1 MTSFCVRSLCVR
13 SFSIAAIC
21 LAAAPTMSAAQEVC
35 HSYGTQ
41 LGDFRKCV
49 SSVLPPQGK
58 NTYGPDHLNGT
69 TNGAWCEGVPGPGD
83 NQTVTFHQKPANM
96 VGAVMI
102 TNGYARDDKSFRN
115 NGRVKRARIETSAGL
130 KNEITLKDERRPQE
144 IKLKP
149 ARLEWIRL
157 TILDVYP
164 GSGKDQDTCLSMFSP
179 ALDG

>member
-1 MTSFCVRSLCVR
+1 MTLSRVR
-13 SFSIAAIC
+13 SFMFVVLGVAV
-21 LAAAPTMSAAQEVC
+21 APTMSAAQEVC

-58 NTYGPDHLNGT
+58 NTYGPEHLNGT
-69 TNGAWCEGVPGPGD
+69 TGAWCEGVPGPGA
-83 NQTVTFHQKPANM
+83 NQSVTFHQRPANV

-102 TNGYARDDKSFRN
+102 TNGYARDEKSFRN
-115 NGRVKRARIETSAGL
+115 NGRVKRARIETSAGY
-130 KNEITLKDERRPQE
+130 KSEITLKDERRPQE

-149 ARLEWIRL
+149 AQVEWIRL

-164 GSGKDQDTCLSMFSP
+164 GSGKDQDTCLSLFSP